1 MAGGRPNANGWR
13 AVSTSDELT
22 GGLSVPRGPGGTG
35 PAIVPE
41 PALAVSTSRAR
52 AYEIL
57 RFLSVGGLAFVVD
70 LGLFNLL
77 RFGPGHLL
85 EHKPVTAKVISL
97 VAATLVSWVG
107 NRHWTFSRQR
117 TDRQAR
123 ELVVFATI
131 NVVCAGIPILTL
143 ALSHYTLGL
152 TNALADNVA
161 TVIGIVIGTVLRYL
175 GYKRWVFTG
184 HAVTSTS

>member
-1 MAGGRPNANGWR
+1 MG
-13 AVSTSDELT
+13 DELAD
-22 GGLSVPRGPGGTG
+22 GPSVPRGSTTPGRVLAPG
-35 PAIVPE
+35 AAV
-41 PALAVSTSRAR
+41 AVSSARER

-57 RFLSVGGLAFVVD
+57 RFLSVGGLAFIVD

-85 EHKPVTAKVISL
+85 EHKPVTAKVVSL

-117 TDRQAR
+117 TDRQGR
-123 ELVVFATI
+123 ELIVFATVNI
-131 NVVCAGIPILTL
+131 VCAGIPIVTL
-143 ALSHYTLGL
+143 ALSHYILGL
-152 TNALADNVA
+152 ANALADNVA
-161 TVIGIVIGTVLRYL
+161 TVIGIGIGTVLRYA

-184 HAVTSTS
+184 HSVQPALRR

>member
-1 MAGGRPNANGWR
+1 
-13 AVSTSDELT
+13 VSTSDELT
-22 GGLSVPRGPGGTG
+22 DGSSVPRGSTQAG
-35 PAIVPE
+35 PTVAPE
-41 PALAVSTSRAR
+41 PAVLVSAARAR
-52 AYEIL
+52 TYEIL

-85 EHKPVTAKVISL
+85 EHKPVTAKIISL

-123 ELVVFATI
+123 ELMVFGTI
-131 NVVCAGIPILTL
+131 NIICAGIPVLTL
-143 ALSHYTLGL
+143 ALSHYALQL
-152 TNALADNVA
+152 TNAFADNVA
-161 TVIGIVIGTVLRYL
+161 TVIGIGIGTVLRYV

-184 HAVTSTS
+184 HPATHPATPTA

>member
-1 MAGGRPNANGWR
+1 MN
-13 AVSTSDELT
+13 TSDELSEGVT
-22 GGLSVPRGPGGTG
+22 IPRGTTAAVG
-35 PAIVPE
+35 PSVSPE
-41 PALAVSTSRAR
+41 PALAVSATRAHT
-52 AYEIL
+52 YEIL
-57 RFLSVGGLAFVVD
+57 RFLSVGGMAFAVD

-85 EHKPVTAKVISL
+85 EHKPVTAKIISL
-97 VAATLVSWVG
+97 VAATLVSWMG

-123 ELVVFATI
+123 ELFVFATI
-131 NVVCAGIPILTL
+131 NIVCAGIPVLTL

-161 TVIGIVIGTVLRYL
+161 TVIGIGIGTVLRYV

-184 HAVTSTS
+184 HPAA